1 MRRGVALSLALV
13 INVEGFLPAPGV
25 NTFTGRSVSYRTGL
39 SNGRTSTVGVQ
50 RRSAETMVADGG
62 KVLVSGFLNSKERT
76 DQFVFDILQ
85 AQGKWEKIVAFSE
98 DMVFAKKRLVSRKSR
113 YSGLLDVLEFVE
125 GDKYDAATMD
135 EKLQDVSAWL
145 CFDCEADKIKDS
157 VGFAKKAGVKNMV
170 ISSTVS
176 AADAESAGVE
186 DTLKESGL
194 EYTFIRVGEIVEG
207 KEGGSVMVGN
217 VTDALPVEQVVR
229 DDIIRLSAEA
239 FVMENTT
246 NTAFAFGKGDDMA
259 LEYLKELR
267 QNGTDRRDEMSI
279 LINGGFRDYQAI
291 KEAEE
296 AERNKPPPTEE
307 ELEERERLFQESREV
322 EYAAMRAENAK
333 IREQDLEKKAEKEA
347 KEFLEKEWNAQYW
360 SRTTTMTEEEFYED
374 EDNKARALEHGWEVV
389 NEDRGISKKAAVE
402 DDDDEDDDDE
412 DDDDDDEGMVA
423 EGEDSEEGDEEDD
436 EDSSDTDTTGAGT
449 DTVGKSK
456 KDITAEAK
464 DDESDGT
471 DAPPQAKLD

>member
-1 MRRGVALSLALV
+1 MCHRPAFLNGQHLALQ
-13 INVEGFLPAPGV
+13 PGV

-186 DTLKESGL
+186 DTLKVRESGL
-194 EYTFIRVGEIVEG
+194 DAVCCFPALFVVGLLASELLV
-207 KEGGSVMVGN
+207 
-217 VTDALPVEQVVR
+217 LP
-229 DDIIRLSAEA
+229 LN
-239 FVMENTT
+239 F
-246 NTAFAFGKGDDMA
+246 AFAADDTA
-259 LEYLKELR
+259 
-267 QNGTDRRDEMSI
+267 
-279 LINGGFRDYQAI
+279 
-291 KEAEE
+291 
-296 AERNKPPPTEE
+296 
-307 ELEERERLFQESREV
+307 V
-322 EYAAMRAENAK
+322 EYGN
-333 IREQDLEKKAEKEA
+333 
-347 KEFLEKEWNAQYW
+347 
-360 SRTTTMTEEEFYED
+360 STRT
-374 EDNKARALEHGWEVV
+374 A
-389 NEDRGISKKAAVE
+389 S
-402 DDDDEDDDDE
+402 
-412 DDDDDDEGMVA
+412 
-423 EGEDSEEGDEEDD
+423 
-436 EDSSDTDTTGAGT
+436 
-449 DTVGKSK
+449 
-456 KDITAEAK
+456 
-464 DDESDGT
+464 
-471 DAPPQAKLD
+471 